1 MHLTAFLIERRSA
14 IVKRWRDVLF
24 ESYEPEGR
32 DFLRRQK
39 DPFSNPVGATLSGEL
54 EAVYDHLVSGGSAED
69 IAACL
74 DRIIRIRAVQDFSP
88 SKALAFLI
96 QLKPVIRKELQGAKS
111 SGAAAS
117 AELLELEDRID
128 ALALQGFDVYTA
140 CRQHLNELRV
150 REIRN
155 EVGKLLERA
164 NARYAASDRQVSDTT
179 A

>member
-1 MHLTAFLIERRSA
+1 MHLTAFLIEKRSS
-14 IVKRWRDVLF
+14 IVKRWQDALF

-39 DPFSNPVGATLSGEL
+39 DPFSNPVGSTLSGEL
-54 EAVYDHLVSGGSAED
+54 EALYDHLVSGGAAEE

-88 SKALAFLI
+88 SRALVFLF
-96 QLKPVIRKELQGAKS
+96 QLKPVIRRELQGAKS
-111 SGAAAS
+111 AGGAAS
-117 AELLELEDRID
+117 ADLQEMEERID
-128 ALALQGFDVYTA
+128 ALALQGFDIYTA
-140 CRQHLNELRV
+140 CRQHLHELRV
-150 REIRN
+150 REVRN

-164 NARYAASDRQVSDTT
+164 NAKFAGSDRQVSDTT